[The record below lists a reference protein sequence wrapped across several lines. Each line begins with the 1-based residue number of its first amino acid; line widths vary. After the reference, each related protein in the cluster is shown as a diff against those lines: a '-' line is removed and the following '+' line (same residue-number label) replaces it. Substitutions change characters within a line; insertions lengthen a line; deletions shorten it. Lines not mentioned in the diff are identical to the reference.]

1 MMDGAV
7 GKFLFRRAATIYY
20 AGGFSF
26 LLVLHGGGA
35 WPPQLQLQQEQP
47 QLVPHLQ
54 VLQSQPPP
62 SVAASNPLELLHT
75 HAQAVTVCHHIHRLT
90 AAAMIESET
99 KQIKGSFPTTY
110 ALLLAAAM
118 TMVVVV
124 EVASTSGDILQLRI
138 RGSYTSVVR
147 YMISYSAELFFMEKS
162 AAIASCAVL

>member
-62 SVAASNPLELLHT
+62 SVAASNPPELLHT

-124 EVASTSGDILQLRI
+124 VEEASTSGDILQLHT
-138 RGSYTSVVR
+138 RGSYTFVR
-147 YMISYSAELFFMEKS
+147 RS
-162 AAIASCAVL
+162 AATDSAMEIDRNDDTRFD

>member
-54 VLQSQPPP
+54 VLQSQPPL
-62 SVAASNPLELLHT
+62 SVAASNPPELLHT
-75 HAQAVTVCHHIHRLT
+75 HAQAV
-90 AAAMIESET
+90 
-99 KQIKGSFPTTY
+99 K
-110 ALLLAAAM
+110 
-118 TMVVVV
+118 V
-124 EVASTSGDILQLRI
+124 EFA
-138 RGSYTSVVR
+138 
-147 YMISYSAELFFMEKS
+147 
-162 AAIASCAVL
+162 

>member
-62 SVAASNPLELLHT
+62 SVAASNPPEL
-75 HAQAVTVCHHIHRLT
+75 
-90 AAAMIESET
+90 
-99 KQIKGSFPTTY
+99 

-124 EVASTSGDILQLRI
+124 VEEASTSGDILQPPHPLPHLQPE
-138 RGSYTSVVR
+138 SHPQLPPQQD
-147 YMISYSAELFFMEKS
+147 ISSR
-162 AAIASCAVL
+162 